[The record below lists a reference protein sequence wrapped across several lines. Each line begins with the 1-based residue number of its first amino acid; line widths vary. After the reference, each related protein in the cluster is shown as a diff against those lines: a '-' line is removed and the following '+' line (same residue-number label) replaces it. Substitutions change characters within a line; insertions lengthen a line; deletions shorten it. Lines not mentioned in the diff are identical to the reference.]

1 VAAPALENVKA
12 RLDELRVELNHHLYR
27 YHVLDDPEI
36 SDAAYDRL
44 YDELKALEDE
54 HPELITPDSPTQ
66 RVGAPP
72 SDKFEKSRHLTP
84 MGSLDKVTTDE
95 ALAKWEEDVRKRLD
109 SDEPVAYVIEPKI
122 DGSAINLVYEQGK
135 FVRGATRGDGYQGE
149 EVTPNLRTISA
160 IPLQMRDIG
169 DELPPVLEVRGEVY
183 MPLSGF
189 REFNE
194 RLASEGKATAPN
206 PRNAAAGS
214 LRQKDSSITAA
225 RPLSI
230 WIYGVGRREGLATT
244 THWETLEWLREHG
257 FRTNPYAERLE
268 SIEDVMKACREWEVR
283 RAELDYEIDGIVIKV
298 DSLEQQA
305 RLGALH
311 ERPRWA
317 RAFKWAPMTATTRLN
332 KIAIRVGR
340 TGALN
345 PWAMLE
351 PVEVGGVTVSR
362 ATLHNEEDINRKQ
375 IREGDIV
382 VVQRAGDVIPQVV
395 GPAGAHQP
403 GTKEFRMPK
412 KCPLC
417 GTNVVKPE
425 GEAMHR
431 CPNRDCPSRGI
442 ETLNNWVMAAAD
454 IEGVGEQLVRR
465 LWDAGLVRSVPDLYR
480 LTKEQLL
487 ELDGFQEK
495 SASNVIASI
504 ERSKQ
509 IPFRRVL
516 YGLNIPDVGG
526 VTAGV
531 LARELGTIGRL
542 LGATVEELE
551 AIDGIGPDRAAS
563 IAEWFADEPNRV
575 LVAELDELGLPMEA
589 GAEERPIEGPL
600 SGQSYVI
607 TGTLEDYTREEAK
620 TALEALGAKV
630 GDSVSKKTS
639 GLVAGEGPGSKLAK
653 AQKAGVPVLDEQAFK
668 QLLRG

>member
-1 VAAPALENVKA
+1 
-12 RLDELRVELNHHLYR
+12 
-27 YHVLDDPEI
+27 
-36 SDAAYDRL
+36 
-44 YDELKALEDE
+44 
-54 HPELITPDSPTQ
+54 
-66 RVGAPP
+66 
-72 SDKFEKSRHLTP
+72 
-84 MGSLDKVTTDE
+84 
-95 ALAKWEEDVRKRLD
+95 
-109 SDEPVAYVIEPKI
+109 
-122 DGSAINLVYEQGK
+122 
-135 FVRGATRGDGYQGE
+135 
-149 EVTPNLRTISA
+149 
-160 IPLQMRDIG
+160 
-169 DELPPVLEVRGEVY
+169 
-183 MPLSGF
+183 
-189 REFNE
+189 
-194 RLASEGKATAPN
+194 
-206 PRNAAAGS
+206 
-214 LRQKDSSITAA
+214 
-225 RPLSI
+225 
-230 WIYGVGRREGLATT
+230 
-244 THWETLEWLREHG
+244 
-257 FRTNPYAERLE
+257 
-268 SIEDVMKACREWEVR
+268 
-283 RAELDYEIDGIVIKV
+283 
-298 DSLEQQA
+298 
-305 RLGALH
+305 
-311 ERPRWA
+311 
-317 RAFKWAPMTATTRLN
+317 
-332 KIAIRVGR
+332 
-340 TGALN
+340 
-345 PWAMLE
+345 
-351 PVEVGGVTVSR
+351 
-362 ATLHNEEDINRKQ
+362 
-375 IREGDIV
+375 
-382 VVQRAGDVIPQVV
+382 
-395 GPAGAHQP
+395 
-403 GTKEFRMPK
+403 MPK

-465 LWDAGLVRSVPDLYR
+465 LWDVGLVRSLPDLYR

-504 ERSKQ
+504 DRSKQ

-563 IAEWFADEPNRV
+563 IGEWFADEPNRV

-589 GAEERPIEGPL
+589 GDEERPIEGPL